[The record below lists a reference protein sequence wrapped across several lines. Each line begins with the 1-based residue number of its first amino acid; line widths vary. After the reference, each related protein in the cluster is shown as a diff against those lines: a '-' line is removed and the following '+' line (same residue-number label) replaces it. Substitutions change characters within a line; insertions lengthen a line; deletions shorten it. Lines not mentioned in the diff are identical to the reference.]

1 MSTFSN
7 WTLKQVEEYNSRCK
21 HDPIARP
28 DIIQNSSFLTWKP
41 SKDESSL
48 NKTEAEYLAGLRMD
62 RYPFIGIKSITLKI
76 GDDCRYTPDF
86 VTYSIDRGVCLHEV
100 KGFMRDDALVK
111 MKVVA
116 RMFPFWRLLLARK
129 VKGAWSVTE
138 VDP

>member
-1 MSTFSN
+1 MSTFSGWN
-7 WTLKQVEEYNSRCK
+7 QKMVDEYNSHK
-21 HDPIARP
+21 SAEEPILR
-28 DIIQNSSFLTWKP
+28 SSSTLTWKP
-41 SKDESSL
+41 SKDEQEL
-48 NKTEAEYLAGLRMD
+48 NKTEAEYLFNLRSM

-86 VTYSIDRGVCLHEV
+86 VTYSIDRGICLHEV

>member
-1 MSTFSN
+1 MSTFSS
-7 WTLKQVEEYNSRCK
+7 WTQQQVDDYNSRNVPNA
-21 HDPIARP
+21 HTILTGHHT
-28 DIIQNSSFLTWKP
+28 LTWKP
-41 SKDESSL
+41 SKDEAGL
-48 NKTEAEYLAGLRMD
+48 NKTEAEYLFNLRAR

-86 VTYSIDRGVCLHEV
+86 VTYSIDCGICLHEV

-116 RMFPFWRLLLARK
+116 RMFPFWRLVCARK
-129 VKGAWSVTE
+129 VKGQWSVTE